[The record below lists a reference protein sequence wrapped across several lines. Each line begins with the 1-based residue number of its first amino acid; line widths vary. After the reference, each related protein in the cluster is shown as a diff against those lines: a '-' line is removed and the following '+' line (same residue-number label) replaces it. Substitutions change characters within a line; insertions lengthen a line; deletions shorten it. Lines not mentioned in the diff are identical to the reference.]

1 MKYERAFISASHNKI
16 LGVSKEGSVLKV
28 DTTKEIFFDMT
39 QSWRFAKVAEL
50 ENKGHQTTR
59 GMSRRKGKK

>member
-16 LGVSKEGSVLKV
+16 LGVPKEVSVLKV
-28 DTTKEIFFDMT
+28 DITKEMFFDMT

-50 ENKGHQTTR
+50 EYKEHQPTG
-59 GMSRRKGKK
+59 GMS